1 MSIHSRLPYNQPELA
16 ADATG
21 AHTHHRMCTLC
32 EAMCGIVI
40 QTEGQQIVSIRGDQ
54 ADPFSRGY
62 ICPKATALQ
71 DLHEDS
77 ERLRHP
83 IKRTATGWQQI
94 SWDEALDTAAEQIKR
109 IQREHGRD
117 AIGSYLG
124 NPNAHNMGSLLFGI
138 QLLKMLK
145 TKNKFSATSV
155 DQLPHHIV
163 SYQLFG
169 HYLYLPVPDIDHT
182 DYFMIIG
189 GNPLASNGSIMSV
202 PDIKKRLK
210 AIQQRGGQ
218 VVVIDPRRSETA
230 EVADQ
235 HHFIKPASDALLL
248 LGMLHTLYAEQLIQ
262 PNRLMAFTPELKQ
275 VEQYVAPYNPER
287 VAAHTGLSADTIRQ
301 LAREF
306 AAAKTAVCY
315 GRMGAS
321 VQAFGTLTQY
331 LIMLIN
337 ILTGRLDHRGGL
349 MFPTPAPIFSACL
362 DVGILE
368 SITHEYAVCQSLPV
382 NFPCLRWLTKSSPKA
397 KGKFVA

>member
-21 AHTHHRMCTLC
+21 AHSHHRMCTLC

-71 DLHEDS
+71 DLHEDP

-94 SWDEALDTAAEQIKR
+94 SWDEALDTAATQIKR

-230 EVADQ
+230 EIANQ

-275 VEQYVAPYNPER
+275 VEQYVAPYSPER
-287 VAAHTGLSADTIRQ
+287 IATHTGLSADTIRQ

-315 GRMGAS
+315 GRMGA
-321 VQAFGTLTQY
+321 
-331 LIMLIN
+331 
-337 ILTGRLDHRGGL
+337 
-349 MFPTPAPIFSACL
+349 
-362 DVGILE
+362 
-368 SITHEYAVCQSLPV
+368 
-382 NFPCLRWLTKSSPKA
+382 
-397 KGKFVA
+397 